1 MEILQSSPESFI
13 CMQKQ
18 DIFALHKHWN
28 TITMYEGTSLTGGNK
43 VDHPLGL
50 IGADQIVNDIVFTK
64 LQELLVQLI

>member
-1 MEILQSSPESFI
+1 MEILKSSTESFI

-28 TITMYEGTSLTGGNK
+28 TITMYEGTSLT
-43 VDHPLGL
+43 VDNPLGL
-50 IGADQIVNDIVFTK
+50 MGADQIVNDIVSTK